1 MAVAALEAESASPRA
16 PAPAPVVDHHDSE
29 RWTPSHNPWAV
40 ALTVTLA
47 TFMEVLDTSIANVA
61 LPHMAGSLGA
71 SQEEATWV
79 LTSYLVSSAIVL
91 PISGWLS
98 NRFGRKR
105 FYMTCVALF
114 TICSMLCGFANTL
127 PLLIVARILQGA
139 GGGGL
144 APSEQAI
151 LADTFPVEKRGQAFA
166 LYGMAV
172 VVAPA
177 IGPTLGGWITDNF
190 NWHWI
195 FFINLPV
202 GLLSLYLSN
211 RMVEDPPALIARKAA
226 SKHLKVDFIGLGLV
240 ALGVGFL
247 EFTLDKGQEK
257 DWFGDPMIRFCAISA
272 VCLLIFF
279 AFWEWNHQD
288 PIVDLKLLKNRNFG
302 TAVFLQLILGMV
314 LFGSTVLI
322 PQYLQVLLGF
332 TAERAG
338 MVLSPAGFLMMFM
351 MFAAGKSLSTGI
363 DPRLIVCLG
372 YIATAVGLYNLTRLD
387 LTSSYA
393 FVTELRMLQVIG
405 LAFIFIPISTLNY
418 VGVPPSKSNQISSLS
433 NFARNLGGSAG
444 TALLTTYLAR
454 NAQVRQATL
463 AANVIPGSVPYTLF
477 TDRVKH
483 MLMNNGMPANQA
495 SQLAMGQ
502 AYSGMLRQASM
513 LSYQNAFAILSFV
526 ILVLSPL
533 PFIMRLPPKRA
544 KVDPEAMGG
553 H

>member
-1 MAVAALEAESASPRA
+1 MAELVFDELHWKP
-16 PAPAPVVDHHDSE
+16 H
-29 RWTPSHNPWAV
+29 HNPWLV

-61 LPHMAGSLGA
+61 LPHIGGSLGA

-79 LTSYLVSSAIVL
+79 LTSYLVSSAIIL

-105 FYMTCVALF
+105 FYMSCVLMF
-114 TICSMLCGFANTL
+114 TVCSMLCGFAQTL
-127 PLLIVARILQGA
+127 PILIVARVLQGL

-177 IGPTLGGWITDNF
+177 IGPTLGGWITDNL

-202 GLLSLYLSN
+202 GILSLYLSN
-211 RMVEDPPALIARKAA
+211 RMVEDPPFLKKRKEDA
-226 SKHLKVDFIGLGLV
+226 KHLKVDFMGLGLV
-240 ALGVGFL
+240 AIGVGLL

-257 DWFGDPMIRFCAISA
+257 DWFGDPMIRTTAILA

-279 AFWEWNHQD
+279 AVWEWNHPD

-322 PQYLQVLLGF
+322 PQYLQVLLGY
-332 TAERAG
+332 TAEKAG
-338 MVLSPAGFLMMFM
+338 EVLSPAGFVMMIM
-351 MFAAGKSLSTGI
+351 MAVAGRTLGKM
-363 DPRLIVCLG
+363 DPRLMVVIG
-372 YIATAVGLYNLTRLD
+372 YVVTAAGLYHLTSLD
-387 LTSSYA
+387 LTSS
-393 FVTELRMLQVIG
+393 FGRVTELRMLQVIG
-405 LAFIFIPISTLNY
+405 LPFVFIPISTLNY
-418 VGVPPSKSNQISSLS
+418 VGVPATKTNQISSLS

-454 NAQVRQATL
+454 NAQVHQTAL
-463 AANVIPGSVPYTLF
+463 AAHVIPGSPAYNYF
-477 TDRVKH
+477 TSRVQQILT
-483 MLMNNGMPANQA
+483 MGGMSPTAAAQA
-495 SQLAMGQ
+495 AVGEAYQL
-502 AYSGMLRQASM
+502 MLRQASM
-513 LSYQNAFAILSFV
+513 LAYKNAFTILAGV
-526 ILVLSPL
+526 ILLLSPL
-533 PFIMRLPPKRA
+533 PFLMRLPPKRGPKPA
-544 KVDPEAMGG
+544 PEELVA

>member
-1 MAVAALEAESASPRA
+1 MAELTF
-16 PAPAPVVDHHDSE
+16 DQLN
-29 RWTPSHNPWAV
+29 WKPSHNPWAV

-61 LPHMAGSLGA
+61 LPHIAGSLGA

-114 TICSMLCGFANTL
+114 TICSMLCGFAHTL
-127 PLLIVARILQGA
+127 PTLIIARILQGA

-166 LYGMAV
+166 VYGMAV

-211 RMVEDPPALIARKAA
+211 RMVEDPPFMKARREEA
-226 SKHLKVDFIGLGLV
+226 KHKRIDFTGLGLV
-240 ALGVGFL
+240 ALGVGCL

-257 DWFGDPMIRFCAISA
+257 DWFGDPMIRTGAILA
-272 VCLLIFF
+272 VCLLAFF
-279 AFWEWNHQD
+279 AYWEWNHED
-288 PIVDLKLLKNRNFG
+288 PIVDLRLLQNRNFG

-322 PQYLQVLLGF
+322 PQYLQVLLGY

-338 MVLSPAGFLMMFM
+338 MVLSPAGFVMMFM
-351 MFAAGKSLSTGI
+351 MFAAGRSLSLKI
-363 DPRLIVCLG
+363 DPRMMVCLG
-372 YIATAVGLYNLTRLD
+372 YLATAAGIYNLTRLD
-387 LTSSYA
+387 LTTSYGT
-393 FVTELRMLQVIG
+393 VTLWRALQVVG
-405 LAFIFIPISTLNY
+405 LPFIFIPISTLNY
-418 VGVPPSKSNQISSLS
+418 VGVPATKTNQISSLS

-454 NAQVRQATL
+454 SSQVHQVAL
-463 AANVIPGSVPYTLF
+463 GANVVSGSVQYQLY
-477 TDRVKH
+477 TDRIKQ
-483 MLMNNGMPANQA
+483 M
-495 SQLAMGQ
+495 LAMGGMPRGPAGQ
-502 AYSGMLRQASM
+502 FAVGYAYQQMVREASM
-513 LSYQNAFAILSFV
+513 LSYQNAFAILAGV
-526 ILVLSPL
+526 IFLLSPL
-533 PFIMRLPPKRA
+533 VFIMRLPPKRQA
-544 KVDPEAMGG
+544 PPPEEAMG

>member
-1 MAVAALEAESASPRA
+1 MATMTANPPAIARPQAAVSAPEAWKP
-16 PAPAPVVDHHDSE
+16 H
-29 RWTPSHNPWAV
+29 HNPWAV

-61 LPHMAGSLGA
+61 LPHIAGSLGA
-71 SQEEATWV
+71 SSEEATWV
-79 LTSYLVSSAIVL
+79 LTSYLVSSAVVL

-98 NRFGRKR
+98 NRIGRKR
-105 FYMTCVALF
+105 FYMICVTIF
-114 TICSMLCGFANTL
+114 TVCSLLCGLAPTL
-127 PLLIVARILQGA
+127 PLLIFARILQGA

-166 LYGMAV
+166 VYGMAV

-195 FFINLPV
+195 FFINLPI
-202 GLLSLYLSN
+202 GLISLYLSN
-211 RMVEDPPALIARKAA
+211 RMVEDPPHLKIRKEQA
-226 SKHLKVDFIGLGLV
+226 KHLKIDFMGLGLV
-240 ALGVGFL
+240 ALGVGCL

-257 DWFGDPMIRFCAISA
+257 DWFGSPMIVFFALLAAIT
-272 VCLLIFF
+272 LLIFI
-279 AFWEWNHQD
+279 FWEWNHPD

-322 PQYLQVLLGF
+322 PQYLQGLLGY

-338 MVLSPAGFLMMFM
+338 MVLSPAGFVMMLMMFV
-351 MFAAGKSLSTGI
+351 AGRSLGKF
-363 DPRLIVCLG
+363 DPRIMVCLG
-372 YIATAVGLYNLTRLD
+372 YLVTAIGLYNLTRLD
-387 LTSSYA
+387 LNTAYGT
-393 FVTELRMLQVIG
+393 VTLWRMFQVIG

-418 VGVPPSKSNQISSLS
+418 VGVPPSKTNQISSLS

-444 TALLTTYLAR
+444 TALLTTFLAR
-454 NAQVRQATL
+454 NAQVNQVTL
-463 AANVIPGSVPYTLF
+463 SANVVPGGISYRLY
-477 TDRVKH
+477 TDRIKE
-483 MLMNNGMPANQA
+483 MMMAKGMSAASA
-495 SQLAMGQ
+495 SQMAVGQ
-502 AYSGMLRQASM
+502 AYQEMLRQASM
-513 LSYQNAFAILSFV
+513 LSYRNAFAILAV
-526 ILVLSPL
+526 IIFLLSPL
-533 PFIMRLPPKRA
+533 PFIMRLPSKAA
-544 KVDPEAMGG
+544 KPDPEALGG